1 MRTIFVFL
9 LIGWAANAGAAPFD
23 EVRPLLEKHCQGCHG
38 PKKAKG
44 DLRLDELKPD
54 FTDLKTRRQWEEVA
68 EMLRIEEMPPEDE
81 KNQPT
86 AAERAAM
93 VAWVEKSVAAA
104 VTAERAAHGRVV
116 LRRLNRTEYEN
127 TLRDLLGVPVLVKDM
142 LPLDTSAAGFDN
154 VGEAL
159 HTSSFLLD
167 RYLEAAETAL
177 SQAIANRPQPKST
190 KTKYLLTESHQVKS
204 TTEKVFRK
212 SEEGV
217 LTAFSS
223 SAWQAIGVTK
233 FYPQERG
240 LYRFR
245 ISASAVQS
253 DGKPVT
259 FRVWSGSGGM
269 GGSKGHLVGY
279 FDAPASEPEVFE
291 YEERMEPRTGV
302 SILPYGLPSSQTVH
316 KIGADEYTGPGLRID
331 WVEVEGPLHDSW
343 PPESHRRIFG
353 DLPQEKSPIYNQS
366 DRVEVVSQQPRQD
379 AERILKKFAR
389 SAFRRAVT
397 DADVAPYVELFEK
410 RLAEPQSFEK
420 AIRASLGGIL
430 TSPDFLFLREAP
442 GKLDGFGLASR
453 LSYFIWS
460 SQPDEAL
467 LAAAERGD
475 LAKPEAMA
483 AQVERLLKDPKAEA
497 FAANFTDQWL
507 GLRDIDF
514 TIPSHI
520 LYPDFDDML
529 EASMLTEARL
539 FFREVLETGASLTNF
554 LDSDFAMINGRL
566 AKHYGIP
573 GMEGWSFERVALPPD
588 SPRGGVMTMAGVLK
602 VTANGTST
610 SPVMRGSW
618 VMDRI
623 LGKPPTPPPANVP
636 PLEPDT
642 RGATTI
648 RERLDKHREL
658 ESCNRCHAEID
669 PPGFALESFDV
680 IGGYRDRYRQTGNGI
695 PVTIEG
701 RNIFLGAEVDP
712 SGTMADGRTF
722 TNIEEFKKLLLAQP
736 DTFARA
742 LTEKLVTYGTGAPPE
757 AIDAAEIEK
766 IVSRVKEKDYGFRA
780 LIHEIV
786 RSPLFTNK

>member
-1 MRTIFVFL
+1 LRKIAALFL
-9 LIGWAANAGAAPFD
+9 FGLLMEASGATPD
-23 EVRPLLEKHCQGCHG
+23 DVRPLLEKHCHGCHG

-44 DLRLDELKPD
+44 DLRLDELKLD
-54 FTDLKTRRQWEEVA
+54 FADLKTRRQWEEVA
-68 EMLRIEEMPPEDE
+68 EMMKTGEMPPEDE
-81 KNQPT
+81 PQP
-86 AAERAAM
+86 AAGEKEAI
-93 VAWVEKSVAAA
+93 VAWVEASVAAA
-104 VTAERAAHGRVV
+104 VKAERAAHGRVV
-116 LRRLNRTEYEN
+116 LRRLNRVEYEN
-127 TLRDLLGVPVLVKDM
+127 TLRDLLGVPVQIKDL

-177 SQAIANRPQPKST
+177 SQAIANRPQPKSV
-190 KTKYLLTESHQVKS
+190 KTRYLLTESHQVKS
-204 TTEKVFRK
+204 TTEKVYRS

-240 LYRFR
+240 AYRFR

-253 DGKPVT
+253 EGKPVT
-259 FRVWSGSGGM
+259 FRVWSGAGGM

-291 YEERMEPRTGV
+291 YVERMEPRTSV
-302 SILPYGLPSSQTVH
+302 NILPFGLPSSQTVH
-316 KIGADEYTGPGLRID
+316 KIGAENYTGPGLKID
-331 WVEVEGPLHDSW
+331 WVEVEGPLNDTW

-353 DLPQEKSPIYNQS
+353 DLPQDKSPIYNLS
-366 DRVEVVSQQPRQD
+366 DRVEVVSQQPGQD
-379 AERILKKFAR
+379 ANHILKKFAR

-397 DADVAPYVELFEK
+397 DSDVAPYLALFEK

-420 AIRASLGGIL
+420 AIRASLAGIL
-430 TSPDFLFLREAP
+430 TSPEFLFLRETP
-442 GKLDGFGLASR
+442 GKLDDFALASR
-453 LSYFIWS
+453 LSYFLWS
-460 SQPDEAL
+460 SQPDDEL
-467 LAAAERGD
+467 LTAAEAGKLSD
-475 LAKPEAMA
+475 PGTMA
-483 AQVERLLKDPKAEA
+483 LQLERLLKDPKSKALVE
-497 FAANFTDQWL
+497 NFTDQWL
-507 GLRDIDF
+507 GIRDIDF

-529 EASMLTEARL
+529 KASMVAEARL
-539 FFREVLETGASLTNF
+539 FFQEVLNTGASLTNF
-554 LDSDFAMINGRL
+554 LDSDFAMLNGRL

-573 GMEGWSFERVALPPD
+573 GMEGWGFERVALPPD
-588 SPRGGVMTMAGVLK
+588 SPRGGVLTMAGVMK

-680 IGGYRDRYRQTGNGI
+680 IGGWRDRYRQTGNGTPI
-695 PVTIEG
+695 TIEG
-701 RNIFLGAEVDP
+701 RNIYLGANVDP
-712 SGTMADGRTF
+712 SGTMADGRVF
-722 TNIEEFKKLLLAQP
+722 KDIEEFKKLLLAKP
-736 DTFARA
+736 EVFARA
-742 LTEKLVTYGTGAPPE
+742 LTAKLITYGTGAPPE
-757 AIDAAEIEK
+757 AIDAVEIER
-766 IVSRVKEKDYGFRA
+766 IVSRVKEKNYSFRS

-786 RSPLFTNK
+786 RSPLFTTK